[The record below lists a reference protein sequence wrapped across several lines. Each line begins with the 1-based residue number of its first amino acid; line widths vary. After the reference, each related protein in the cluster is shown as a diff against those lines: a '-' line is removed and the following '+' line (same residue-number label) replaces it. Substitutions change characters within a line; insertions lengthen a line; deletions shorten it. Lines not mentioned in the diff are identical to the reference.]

1 VKNFQKDN
9 QPVISVDAKKKEN
22 VGNFANS
29 GMEWEKRGNPILV
42 NTYDF
47 PDKELGKACPYGV
60 YDIAR
65 NEGWVNVGISKDT
78 AEFAVESIRRWWIKM
93 GKCQY
98 PNAKRLLI
106 TADGGGSNGYR
117 TRLWKLEIQKLAN
130 EFNLKI
136 NICHFPPGTSK
147 WNKIEHRL
155 FSFISKNW
163 RGKPLDSIATIV
175 NLISNTTTEKGLK
188 VEADI
193 DENEYEKGI
202 KVSDDEMDRINIK
215 RDEFRGEWNYN
226 I

>member
-1 VKNFQKDN
+1 VKKFQKDN
-9 QPVISVDAKKKEN
+9 QPVISVYVKKEN
-22 VGNFANS
+22 VGNYANS
-29 GMEWEKRGNPILV
+29 VMEWEKKGNPILV

-98 PNAKRLLI
+98 
-106 TADGGGSNGYR
+106 
-117 TRLWKLEIQKLAN
+117 
-130 EFNLKI
+130 
-136 NICHFPPGTSK
+136 HFPPGTSK

-155 FSFISKNW
+155 FISKNW

-175 NLISNTTTEKGLK
+175 NLISNTTTEK
-188 VEADI
+188 D
-193 DENEYEKGI
+193 
-202 KVSDDEMDRINIK
+202 
-215 RDEFRGEWNYN
+215 
-226 I
+226 